1 MNDKPEEMDN
11 ELEKFETKIIEDQE
25 TQIAVRRDMWSAIRK
40 FANKEMALI
49 AQTLYNAN
57 FCGNRMTLGE
67 LEAETKIKKNNL
79 NRELNEMRNAG
90 IIIKE
95 GRNYY
100 LSNYGAALLEE
111 LENVKGRMRSIQKQ
125 ATDPYKQHSFVPNSK
140 SSSKLSFSSA

>member
-1 MNDKPEEMDN
+1 MNDEKEMND
-11 ELEKFETKIIEDQE
+11 ELEKIETKVIDDQE
-25 TQIAVRRDMWSAIRK
+25 TQIAVRRDIWSAIRK
-40 FANKEMALI
+40 FANKDMAHI

-57 FCGNRMTLGE
+57 FCGNHMTLGE
-67 LEAETKIKKNNL
+67 LEAETGIKKNNL
-79 NRELNEMRNAG
+79 NRELSEMKNVG

-125 ATDPYKQHSFVPNSK
+125 AIDPYKQHSLTPASK
-140 SSSKLSFSSA
+140 IKSNFFAPSA